1 MCAIIYKDLFFTE
14 FVGYDLGEAN
24 PYPTSM
30 LPPAACFVPKTSC
43 DAPDIEKLDGRSF
56 GVSAENRT
64 AEVKS
69 SAQFAGP

>member
-1 MCAIIYKDLFFTE
+1 
-14 FVGYDLGEAN
+14 
-24 PYPTSM
+24 M